1 MSEVRPGR
9 KGKGKAALQAAQPVS
24 AELAVGELALVPPP
38 ATRLGPTVVLR
49 EGGRPLAENAHVLDF
64 WSWAFSDLRQN
75 NVRGHLAEYIVALA
89 LGVPLSVRSSWDDY
103 DLLVP
108 AGKLGRGAVRIQVK
122 SAAYLQAWGQRK
134 LSAITFG
141 GLRRRPFPWSADQ
154 GFVLG
159 GTKCPKADVFV
170 FAIEAAR
177 RHEEYDP
184 LEINQW
190 SFRVLPAH
198 RITQDTLSLG
208 TLSQLTSELSFRRL
222 AEAVTQAARA
232 RRQKLAGAK
241 AQLSKAE
248 QRADRAAIERWKAE
262 IAYLVA

>member
-1 MSEVRPGR
+1 MSRAEQELKT
-9 KGKGKAALQAAQPVS
+9 KGARASKLAQPVP
-24 AELAVGELALVPPP
+24 AEVAVGGLALVPPP
-38 ATRLGPTVVLR
+38 AARLDSTVGLR
-49 EGGRPLAENAHVLDF
+49 KGGRSLGENAHVLDF

-89 LGVPLSVRSSWDDY
+89 LGVPLRVRSSWDDY

-108 AGKLGRGAVRIQVK
+108 PGRLTRGAIRVQVK
-122 SAAYLQAWGQRK
+122 SAAYLQAWSQRK

-159 GTKCPKADVFV
+159 ETKCPKADVFV
-170 FAIEAAR
+170 FAIEIAR
-177 RHEEYDP
+177 RHEDYDP

-190 SFRVLPAH
+190 AFRVLPAH

-208 TLSQLTSELSFRRL
+208 ALSRLVPEVTFGSL
-222 AEAVTQAARA
+222 AETVAQAARA
-232 RRQKLAGAK
+232 RGRKLAGAK

-248 QRADRAAIERWKAE
+248 QRADRAAVERWKAE
-262 IAYLVA
+262 ISYLEA

>member
-1 MSEVRPGR
+1 
-9 KGKGKAALQAAQPVS
+9 VS
-24 AELAVGELALVPPP
+24 ADVAVGGLAFVPPP
-38 ATRLGPTVVLR
+38 PVRLDPTTSFHK
-49 EGGRPLAENAHVLDF
+49 GGSLLGEHAHVLDF

-75 NVRGHLAEYIVALA
+75 SVRGHLAEYIVGLA
-89 LGVPLSVRSSWDDY
+89 LGVRLTVRSAWDDY

-108 AGKLGRGAVRIQVK
+108 AGTVARGPVRLQVK

-159 GTKCPKADVFV
+159 ETKCPKADVFV
-170 FAIEAAR
+170 FAIETAR
-177 RHEEYDP
+177 RHDDYDP

-190 SFRVLPAH
+190 AFRVLPAH
-198 RITQDTLSLG
+198 LITQDTLSLG
-208 TLSQLTSELSFRRL
+208 TLSRLASEVTFYGL
-222 AEAVTQAARA
+222 AEAVTRGAKA

-241 AQLSKAE
+241 AQLRKAE
-248 QRADRAAIERWKAE
+248 QRGDRTAMERWRAE
-262 IAYLVA
+262 VAYLEA

>member
-1 MSEVRPGR
+1 MRESTR
-9 KGKGKAALQAAQPVS
+9 KSAAVSTPSQPVS
-24 AELAVGELALVPPP
+24 AELAVGALAFIPPP
-38 ATRLGPTVVLR
+38 PVRLDPNMR
-49 EGGRPLAENAHVLDF
+49 FSKGGRLLGGNMHVLDF

-75 NVRGHLAEYIVALA
+75 NVRGHLAEYIVGLA
-89 LGVPLSVRSSWDDY
+89 LGVPLTVRSSWDDY

-108 AGKLGRGAVRIQVK
+108 AGTVARTPVRLQVK

-159 GTKCPKADVFV
+159 ETKCPKADVFV
-170 FAIEAAR
+170 FAIETAR
-177 RHEEYDP
+177 RHDDYDP

-190 SFRVLPAH
+190 AFRVLPAH
-198 RITQDTLSLG
+198 LITQDTLSLG
-208 TLSQLTSELSFRRL
+208 TLSKLAPEVTFEGL
-222 AEAVTQAARA
+222 AEAVIQAARV

-241 AQLSKAE
+241 ARLRKAE
-248 QRADRAAIERWKAE
+248 QRGDHVAVERWQAAV
-262 IAYLVA
+262 AYLET